1 MHAET
6 LTPTCW
12 ERGNRGMKRG
22 EPKKLEYTARHGQLA
37 AAHSIK
43 DIYDLVVELLT
54 NADDSYTR
62 LSTSNGGS
70 RSANTIL
77 LEVEPRRGTNSSVV
91 RVSDR
96 AAGFTDLQTK
106 IERVGERTSQSGD
119 RGFMGR
125 GLKDCAALGSITVET
140 IVDGYL
146 DKIEITSAF
155 EVVPYEPK
163 RRTGDRATKKDRAR
177 LGIPRGRNG
186 TVVAVSLH
194 RATPVPRLETLRR
207 ELPWNYALR
216 DIMSVDS
223 HSRVIL
229 RYSDRRKERLL
240 RTEPDG
246 QLVYDREHEIPG
258 YPDRR
263 FRFKLW
269 RSETPLSDPADPR
282 FRRTGVLIKG
292 NKGIHGCS
300 FLVPSLGSDPAID
313 RYFGR
318 IECADID
325 ALAEE
330 WDERRARGEPHPD
343 DNPTFIL
350 DPNRR
355 IGLAND
361 HPFVQ
366 QLYKIPVEVLK
377 EQFRSERKRRKDR
390 RKEVEARETTK
401 RLQRL
406 AREASRFMRDKLE
419 DLGVAASGDVV
430 NNKAFNERGIGVSP
444 IFTQIPVGA
453 QKTYT
458 VKVNN
463 KKLDLPSGTLVNVRF
478 SKAAETAVE
487 LVGHP
492 TVLEMDP
499 LHDRILKGSFTLTG
513 VSLSRRVQV
522 GCQVADLSPVFT
534 ELQVIPPE
542 PVDREIPG
550 DFSFH
555 RKKYSV
561 RHGSRRTL
569 LLRARFGTPDPPSVT
584 VRLTDPDVA
593 IPRASGAFEH
603 VPGTTYYEAPFTMEG
618 RKIHGKTLV
627 IATANGRTAEA
638 RLRVVEKEEPAVAL
652 KFRLVNHDLGTNYRA
667 VWDRQEPNMLLIT
680 TSHDS
685 IGRYLGTEN
694 KGYPGQH
701 GEAFRVLLAELIS
714 DNVCRRIVEEHARAQ
729 PHEFDSDKVY
739 LLHNRLMK
747 EFTPL
752 AHKIQLAS
760 PSVQG

>member
-6 LTPTCW
+6 LTLICW
-12 ERGNRGMKRG
+12 IGGSKEVKRG
-22 EPKKLEYTARHGQLA
+22 KPKKLEYTPRHGQLT
-37 AAHSIK
+37 AAHAIK

-62 LSTSNGGS
+62 LSANNGVTKNT
-70 RSANTIL
+70 NTIL
-77 LEVEPRRGTNSSVV
+77 LEVQPRRGTTSSVV
-91 RVSDR
+91 RVRDR
-96 AAGFTDLQTK
+96 ASGFTDLQAK

-146 DKIEITSAF
+146 DKVEITPAF
-155 EVVPYEPK
+155 EVVPYEPS
-163 RRTGDRATKKDRAR
+163 RRKGDRATQEDRTR
-177 LGIPRGRNG
+177 LGIPRGNG
-186 TVVAVSLH
+186 TAVEISLLPPI
-194 RATPVPRLETLRR
+194 PVPLLETLRR
-207 ELPWNYALR
+207 ELPWHYALR

-223 HSRVIL
+223 HSKVIL
-229 RYSDRRKERLL
+229 RYSDRRNERL
-240 RTEPDG
+240 RWTEPDG
-246 QLVYDREHEIPG
+246 QLVYDREHEVPG

-269 RSETPLSDPADPR
+269 RSARPLSDPGDPR

-292 NKGIHGCS
+292 RRGIHGCS
-300 FLVPSLGSDPAID
+300 FLVSSLGSDPAID

-318 IECADID
+318 IECPDID
-325 ALAEE
+325 VLAEE
-330 WDERRARGEPHPD
+330 WDERRAQGEQHPH

-377 EQFRSERKRRKDR
+377 EQFKSERKRRHSKQ
-390 RKEVEARETTK
+390 KKVEAKETTR

-406 AREASRFMRDKLE
+406 AREASRFIRDKLE
-419 DLGVAASGDVV
+419 DLGVAAPGDVV

-444 IFTQIPVGA
+444 TFTQIPIGA
-453 QKTYT
+453 KKTYT

-463 KKLDLPSGTLVNVRF
+463 RKLDLPSGTLVKVKF
-478 SKAAETAVE
+478 SNAAETAVE
-487 LVGHP
+487 LVGRP
-492 TVLEMDP
+492 SALEIDP
-499 LHDRILKGSFTLTG
+499 LDKGMLKGSFTLTG
-513 VSLSRRVQV
+513 VTLSRRVQV
-522 GCQVADLSPVFT
+522 SCNVADLPPVFA
-534 ELQVIPPE
+534 ELEVIPTE
-542 PVDREIPG
+542 PVDRDIPD

-555 RKKYSV
+555 RKEYSV
-561 RHGSRRTL
+561 RHGARRTL
-569 LLRARFGTPDPPSVT
+569 LLRARFGTPDPPPVT
-584 VRLTDPDVA
+584 VRLTAPDVA
-593 IPRASGAFEH
+593 VVRAEGAFEL
-603 VPGTTYYEAPFTMEG
+603 VPGTTYYEASFTMEG
-618 RKIHGKTLV
+618 RKLHGNTRV
-627 IATANGRTAEA
+627 IATANGRTSEA
-638 RLRVVEKEEPAVAL
+638 RLRVVEKEKPAVAL
-652 KFRLVNHDLGTNYRA
+652 KFRLVDHDLGTNYRA
-667 VWDRQEPNMLLIT
+667 VWDRQEPNTLLIT
-680 TSHDS
+680 TSHNS
-685 IGRYLGTEN
+685 IGRYLGSGE

-729 PHEFDSDKVY
+729 PHEFDSDRVY
-739 LLHNRLMK
+739 LLHNSLMK
-747 EFTPL
+747 EFTPI

-760 PSVQG
+760 PNVPD